1 MPEIDL
7 SALLAVA
14 VDAAREAGEALRA
27 HRSQWSDVESVVG
40 REVKVGA
47 DRKAEAIVLDALAR
61 APEIAGQP
69 IPILSEEAGWV
80 GERAGEFAW
89 AVDPL
94 DGSVNYIKGYPHCA
108 VSIALM
114 RGREPVLGVVDCF
127 LLNETFSGF
136 QGGGAFLNKSPIHVS
151 AVADRSA
158 GILATGI
165 PARAQA
171 DSESF
176 AAFMS
181 DMIAWRKV
189 RMIGSAASA
198 LACVAS
204 GRADFYR
211 ETGAM
216 LWDVA
221 GGCALVAAAGGQVL
235 IEGAALDQPLMVAAS
250 NAGLVEHLFF
260 R

>member
-1 MPEIDL
+1 VSEIDL
-7 SALLAVA
+7 DALLAVA
-14 VDAAREAGEALRA
+14 VAAACEAGEALRT
-27 HRSQWSDVESVVG
+27 HRAQWSDVESVVG

-47 DRKAEAIVLDALAR
+47 DKKAEAIVLEALKA
-61 APEIAGQP
+61 APNINGRP

-80 GERAGEFAW
+80 GEREGDLAW

-114 RGREPVLGVVDCF
+114 RGRAPILGVVDCF
-127 LLNETFSGF
+127 LLNETFAGIV
-136 QGGGAFLNKSPIHVS
+136 GRGATLNGAAIKVS
-151 AVADRSA
+151 AVDDRGA

-165 PARAQA
+165 PARAKI
-171 DSESF
+171 DSPAFE
-176 AAFMS
+176 AFMT
-181 DMIAWRKV
+181 DMLAWRKV
-189 RMIGSAASA
+189 RMIGSAAAA
-198 LACVAS
+198 LAYVAC

-211 ETGAM
+211 ESGSM

-221 GGCALVAAAGGQVL
+221 GGCALVLAAGGD
-235 IEGAALDQPLMVAAS
+235 ICMDGPALDQPLQVAAS
-250 NAGLVEHLFF
+250 NAKLGDYLL

>member
-1 MPEIDL
+1 MAKIDL
-7 SALLAVA
+7 DALLAVA
-14 VDAAREAGEALRA
+14 ADAAREAGEALRT
-27 HRSQWSDVESVVG
+27 HRSQWSGVESIVG

-47 DRKAEAIVLDALAR
+47 DKKAEAIVLEALKA
-61 APEIAGQP
+61 APEINGRP

-80 GERAGEFAW
+80 GEREGDLAW

-114 RGREPVLGVVDCF
+114 RGREPILGVVDCF
-127 LLNETFSGF
+127 LLNETFTGIV
-136 QGGGAFLNKSPIHVS
+136 GAGAAMNRTPIAVS
-151 AVADRSA
+151 EVSDRGA

-171 DSESF
+171 DSAAF
-176 AAFMS
+176 AAFMT
-181 DMIAWRKV
+181 DMLAWRKV
-189 RMIGSAASA
+189 RMIGSAAAA
-198 LACVAS
+198 LAYVAA

-211 ETGAM
+211 ESGAM

-221 GGCALVAAAGGQVL
+221 GGCALVAAAGGQVRL
-235 IEGAALDQPLMVAAS
+235 DGPALDQPLTVAAG
-250 NAGLVEHLFF
+250 NALLMGYRE